1 MIGGQLIYIAKKQK
15 ATVGAESM
23 KGKKEMEIRKPK
35 FELGQKV
42 VDKNGDVETVLGF
55 NSYHFEDNE
64 YWYDVS
70 YDGGT
75 HIKKESFLKPYS
87 GKHEEKKKTVWDLK
101 ERDECYSLTICGNVY
116 HGFWDGSSSSIEIR
130 DTGGIF
136 LNREEAEFEVER
148 RKIETEMLRLGGR
161 RNINI
166 RNDNY
171 YITYDHKTRNLAYL
185 NRNWMH
191 SQGIIFFDTY
201 VDVDKAV
208 KAIGEDRI
216 KKYIFGVE

>member
-1 MIGGQLIYIAKKQK
+1 
-15 ATVGAESM
+15 
-23 KGKKEMEIRKPK
+23 MEIREPRYKVGDKVYCKQYESSATITGVSDYSFNKDKYFYNVEWECDDYLDEIHEDLLEPYIEKP
-35 FELGQKV
+35 
-42 VDKNGDVETVLGF
+42 
-55 NSYHFEDNE
+55 
-64 YWYDVS
+64 
-70 YDGGT
+70 
-75 HIKKESFLKPYS
+75 
-87 GKHEEKKKTVWDLK
+87 KTVWDLE
-101 ERDECYSLTICGNVY
+101 EREECYSLTICGNVH
-116 HGFWDGSSSSIEIR
+116 HGFWDGSSSSIAIR

-136 LNREEAEFEVER
+136 LTKEEAEFECER
-148 RKIETEMLRLGGR
+148 RKIETEMLKLGGR
-161 RNINI
+161 RNIKI
-166 RNDNY
+166 CYDNY